1 MNATHGISPLLVGL
15 ADLLESGY
23 GHALLSAC
31 PGAGKTHTLAQIAQR
46 HSNYK
51 ILALVFNRH
60 NAQELRTRLPQ
71 SCEVKTLHS
80 LAVGLLYKGGLHY
93 TPCAS
98 VSTSCY
104 LEMREL
110 LETSL
115 TTRVSPAAYKAMLSE
130 LAARYDAYLLSA
142 LAFEPEY
149 PKFDSPTSVAASP
162 LVPS

>member
-1 MNATHGISPLLVGL
+1 MNAAHIVSPLLVGL
-15 ADLLESGY
+15 ADLLESGQ
-23 GHALLSAC
+23 GHALISAC
-31 PGAGKTHTLAQIAQR
+31 PGAGKTHTLTKIAQR

-71 SCEVKTLHS
+71 SCEVKTIHS
-80 LAVGLLYKGGLHY
+80 LAVGLLYKGGLRY

-98 VSTSCY
+98 VGASCY
-104 LEMREL
+104 REMREL

-115 TTRVSPAAYKAMLSE
+115 LTRVSPAAYKAMLSE